1 MFDPLA
7 MCRVLNEEVGEGLVV
22 WVAALE
28 DIIASKRA
36 VNRPKDQMA
45 LPYLESLREQRDKG

>member
-7 MCRVLNEEVGEGLVV
+7 MCRVLNEEGVEGLVV

-36 VNRPKDQMA
+36 ANRPNDQMA
-45 LPYLESLREQRDKG
+45 LSYLESLREQRDKG